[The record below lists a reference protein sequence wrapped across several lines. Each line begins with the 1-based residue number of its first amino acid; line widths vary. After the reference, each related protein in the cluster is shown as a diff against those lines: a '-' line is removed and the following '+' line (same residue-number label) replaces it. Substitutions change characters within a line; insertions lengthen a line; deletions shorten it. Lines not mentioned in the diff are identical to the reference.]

1 MESFVI
7 FTSQNYIP
15 MARSGSELLSQKL
28 NNAITRQKMITCKG
42 FINSVLSKL
51 YVVKHIHVIEF
62 LPQQGCFRYRNV
74 NKLYYGRVILMLNV
88 KQL

>member
-1 MESFVI
+1 MPL
-7 FTSQNYIP
+7 QD
-15 MARSGSELLSQKL
+15 K
-28 NNAITRQKMITCKG
+28 KMITCKS

>member
-1 MESFVI
+1 MESFRI
-7 FTSQNYIP
+7 LPLQNYIP
-15 MARSGSELLSQKL
+15 NIQNGSQTLSQKL

>member
-7 FTSQNYIP
+7 FASQNYIP

-51 YVVKHIHVIEF
+51 YVVKHIHGIEF
-62 LPQQGCFRYRNV
+62 LPQQGCFGHRNV

>member
-1 MESFVI
+1 MPL
-7 FTSQNYIP
+7 QD
-15 MARSGSELLSQKL
+15 K
-28 NNAITRQKMITCKG
+28 KMITCKG
-42 FINSVLSKL
+42 FINRALFKI
-51 YVVKHIHVIEF
+51 YVVKHIHGIEF